1 MSRGISKLLEYR
13 KEALKIQSTQF
24 FSKFT
29 YRYEIDGESVEQ
41 TNYEDSIKITWQT
54 NRGRYVIYF
63 DTESRFGCDY
73 CFYYKAGSESYE
85 WHGWVKDGKFIPM
98 MRTDPVPDLVDVRTD
113 ILSFLHSIVIK
124 KYQNYQ
130 S

>member
-1 MSRGISKLLEYR
+1 MPGGIRDLLEYR
-13 KEALKIQSTQF
+13 KEAVKIQSSQF
-24 FSKFT
+24 FSKST

-41 TNYEDSIKITWQT
+41 RHYDGSIKIIWQT
-54 NRGRYVIYF
+54 HRGRYIIYF

-73 CFYYKAGSESYE
+73 CFYYMAGSESYE
-85 WHGWVKDGKFIPM
+85 WHGWVVNGKFKSFM
-98 MRTDPVPDLVDVRTD
+98 QAEPVPDLVDVQND
-113 ILSFLHSIVIK
+113 ILHFLHSIVIK